1 MEQTVQL
8 EQIKKELKR
17 LASVKCRLNKQ
28 KGKKTY
34 QEEMDSVLKQESK
47 LKELRDTLV
56 QPKKTVTTLTYEDIQ
71 ELTYEEVQ
79 RAIKSIQSK
88 KSNTKWLTPIEGDN
102 DEYREACRI
111 ESMLNERRSEL
122 QPTSV
127 TIKNKLSKILEISD
141 TLNKEEL
148 IELLKELV

>member
-1 MEQTVQL
+1 MEQL

-34 QEEMDSVLKQESK
+34 QEEMDKVLEQENK

-71 ELTYEEVQ
+71 ELSYEEVQ

-111 ESMLNERRSEL
+111 ESMLNDRRSEL

-127 TIKNKLSKILEISD
+127 TIKNKLSDILEISD
-141 TLNKEEL
+141 TLSKEDL
-148 IELLKELV
+148 VELLKELL